1 MSLIKKNSKE
11 AKTVQQPKV
20 TETKT
25 VVIQPVVTKEEK
37 PSKYSEWGY
46 KYINGK
52 KLVAGLI
59 SNIPSFC
66 SGFSAGHDI
75 FESVK
80 TCRKDV
86 ASKKDKTACVFK
98 TIGKVALKC
107 VAGSVASKCVYDTI
121 NNLVD
126 LSDKK

>member
-37 PSKYSEWGY
+37 SSQYSEWGY

-80 TCRKDV
+80 TCSKDV
-86 ASKKDKTACVFK
+86 VSKKDKTACVFK

>member
-11 AKTVQQPKV
+11 VKNVQQPKAV
-20 TETKT
+20 ESKT
-25 VVIQPVVTKEEK
+25 VVIQPVVTKTEK
-37 PSKYSEWGY
+37 PSQYSEWGY

-80 TCRKDV
+80 TCRKSDV
-86 ASKKDKTACVFK
+86 SKKDKTTCVFK
-98 TIGKVALKC
+98 TIGKVALKS
-107 VAGSVASKCVYDTI
+107 VAGSIASKCVYDTI
-121 NNLVD
+121 NNVVD